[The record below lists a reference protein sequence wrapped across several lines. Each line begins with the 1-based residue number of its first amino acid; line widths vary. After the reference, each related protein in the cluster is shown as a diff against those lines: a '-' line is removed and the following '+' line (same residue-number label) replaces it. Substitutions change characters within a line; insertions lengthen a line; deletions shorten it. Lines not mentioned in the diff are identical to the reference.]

1 MPTVSRKPVG
11 VWATSQPL
19 ISRGKQSGLTDAHR
33 GDGKRFVVR
42 ADEKL
47 TAFLDLERVARDE
60 VKPHPCAVF
69 LELGSVVTVEPK
81 WGLGGRMA
89 IAPVH
94 YHLSLPC
101 VEQKRHNPSRKLLE
115 YHR

>member
-1 MPTVSRKPVG
+1 MTV
-11 VWATSQPL
+11 
-19 ISRGKQSGLTDAHR
+19 I
-33 GDGKRFVVR
+33 
-42 ADEKL
+42 
-47 TAFLDLERVARDE
+47 E
-60 VKPHPCAVF
+60 VKPHRWSF
-69 LELGSVVTVEPK
+69 SGTWFRRYRRTEMELGGRVSFPR
-81 WGLGGRMA
+81 GFQGGRASGNTLRMA

>member
-1 MPTVSRKPVG
+1 MELG
-11 VWATSQPL
+11 
-19 ISRGKQSGLTDAHR
+19 
-33 GDGKRFVVR
+33 
-42 ADEKL
+42 
-47 TAFLDLERVARDE
+47 ERVSFPRG
-60 VKPHPCAVF
+60 F
-69 LELGSVVTVEPK
+69 Q
-81 WGLGGRMA
+81 GGRASGNTLRMA